1 MDAVIEKS
9 PRRSWL
15 VIFLRAFLSVA
26 LPFFLVLTS
35 TRLVMTELF
44 LQLEYHRPGFP
55 EDRYGFTQEDRL
67 KYAPYAVQY
76 LLNDSGISYLGDLEL
91 DGLPMFEPDELKHME
106 DVKVVTR
113 AAFQI
118 HTVLTVAV
126 LLAVILLAR
135 RRATREALRDGLF
148 GGGLF
153 TLSLIVALVVLV
165 LANWDYFFTGF
176 HQIFFEGDSWKFS
189 TSDTLIRL
197 FPEQFW
203 FDAAMTSGFLT
214 VFGAAALM
222 LFAWLWHRRVI
233 NIPAPQ

>member
-15 VIFLRAFLSVA
+15 VIILRAFLSIA
-26 LPFFLVLTS
+26 LPFFLVLSS

-44 LQLEYHRPGFP
+44 LQIEYHRPGFP

-76 LLNDSGISYLGDLEL
+76 LLNDSDISYLGDLEL

-118 HTVLTVAV
+118 HTVLTLAV

-203 FDAAMTSGFLT
+203 FDAALTIGFLT
-214 VFGAAALM
+214 VFSASVLM

-233 NIPAPQ
+233 STPAPQ